1 MKMTK
6 RLAFLSVSLFA
17 PGIALAHA
25 GHLDTIE
32 HAVLHMLEHN
42 GKEIGAVLLALLAVL
57 VGLYVTNSKNGKTR
71 SITKD
76 KK

>member
-1 MKMTK
+1 MKMTQ
-6 RLAFLSVSLFA
+6 RLAFLSVLILA

-42 GKEIGAVLLALLAVL
+42 GKEIGAVLVALFAVL
-57 VGLYVTNSKNGKTR
+57 VGLYVTNSKNEKIR

>member
-1 MKMTK
+1 MKMTQ
-6 RLAFLSVSLFA
+6 RLAFLSVLILA

-42 GKEIGAVLLALLAVL
+42 GKEIGAVLVALFAVL
-57 VGLYVTNSKNGKTR
+57 VGLYVTKSKNEKTR

>member
-6 RLAFLSVSLFA
+6 RLAFLFISLLA

-42 GKEIGAVLLALLAVL
+42 GKEIGAVLVALLAVL
-57 VGLYVTNSKNGKTR
+57 VGLYVTNHKSEKSR
-71 SITKD
+71 SSTKD

>member
-1 MKMTK
+1 MKSINRFAML
-6 RLAFLSVSLFA
+6 LAILLV

-42 GKEIGAVLLALLAVL
+42 GQELGAVLLVVIVFF
-57 VGLYVTNSKNGKTR
+57 VGLLLR
-71 SITKD
+71 SNKD
-76 KK
+76 PKKARIQRDRK